1 MQIFAILFIT
11 KAYKSWTGFYD
22 ELVWGALWLHKA
34 TGKVPYLTKATL
46 AYKNNHLDRD
56 ISLFSWDN
64 KVPGLHVLLSEITG
78 RPNYKNTLKL
88 FCRDKMPGGEAKRTP
103 LGMVYLGDWGALRY
117 AAAAAGLCYVA
128 ADMKIDPDANR
139 DFAKSQ
145 LDYILGDTGRSF
157 VVGFG
162 VNPPTRVYHK
172 ESFCPPAPEQC
183 GSFTG
188 IPNRHLLE
196 GALVGGP
203 DEFDR
208 YEDDPWK
215 QQQSSVALDY
225 NAVFTFMLLGQI
237 DNDLFPSRRP
247 TPLKPGRP
255 LKTTGGVSQ
264 NAVHDGPAFGEES
277 GPIFSESGG
286 SGKEHDYLKALAKTL
301 EFYDA
306 QRAGIIPT
314 EYNVPWRQSATLQD
328 EKDDAD
334 LRGGF
339 FDAAG
344 TMKYT
349 FPLAYSL
356 TLICW
361 SVLEFELS
369 YDYHIDHLKDII
381 KHGINWLMEANS
393 DTNKVYALVGNQTYE
408 DSFWGRPSDMK
419 VGYSN

>member
-1 MQIFAILFIT
+1 MWA
-11 KAYKSWTGFYD
+11 
-22 ELVWGALWLHKA
+22 ALWLHKA

-46 AYKNNHLDRD
+46 AYKNNHLERD

-64 KVPGLHVLLSEITG
+64 KIPGLHVLMSEITG
-78 RPNYKNTLKL
+78 RPNYKNTMKL

-117 AAAAAGLCYVA
+117 AAAAAGLCFVA
-128 ADMKIDPDANR
+128 ADMKVDPDANR

-162 VNPPTRVYHK
+162 VDPPTRVYHK

-188 IPNRHLLE
+188 IPNRHQLE

-208 YEDDPWK
+208 FEDDPWK

-225 NAVFTFMLLGQI
+225 NAVFTFLLLGQI
-237 DNDLFPSRRP
+237 DNELFAKRP
-247 TPLKPGRP
+247 IPLKPGRP
-255 LKTTGGVSQ
+255 LRTQGGVTQ
-264 NAVHDGPAFGEES
+264 NDVHGGSSS
-277 GPIFSESGG
+277 GPSTYNNDGGSAVFSGSGG
-286 SGKEHDYLKALAKTL
+286 SGKDHDYLLALSKTL
-301 EFYDA
+301 LFYDA
-306 QRAGIIPT
+306 QRAGPLPT
-314 EYNVPWRQSATLQD
+314 EYIVSWRESATAQD
-328 EKDDAD
+328 ELDDAD
-334 LRGGF
+334 LTGGF
-339 FDAAG
+339 FDGAG

-349 FPLAYSL
+349 FPLAHSL
-356 TLICW
+356 TMLCW

-369 YDYHIDHLKDII
+369 YDYHIDHMKDII
-381 KHGINWLMEANS
+381 KHGIKWLMEANS
-393 DTNKVYALVGNQTYE
+393 ESSKVYAIVGNQTYE

-419 VGYSN
+419 VNKPVF